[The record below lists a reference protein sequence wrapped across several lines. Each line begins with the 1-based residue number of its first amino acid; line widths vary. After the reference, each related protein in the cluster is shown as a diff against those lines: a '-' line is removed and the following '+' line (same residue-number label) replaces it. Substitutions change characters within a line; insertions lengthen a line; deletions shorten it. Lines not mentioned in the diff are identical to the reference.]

1 MGNLT
6 IISETGFPHA
16 ACLFEYAEVKTWCGF
31 KPKIPKFPAFWGYVD
46 RSNRAIYIKKS
57 IRFEIP
63 DRTLQEAIAILES
76 KYTDHWYAI
85 WFGIDCIDFAIE
97 AAKLCELKV
106 PEQKKLFP
114 CDLIEDLKELNNSS
128 NRITP

>member
-31 KPKIPKFPAFWGYVD
+31 KPKIHKFPVFWGYVD

-57 IRFEIP
+57 ICFEVP
-63 DRTLQEAIAILES
+63 DHTLQEAIAILEE
-76 KYTDHWYAI
+76 KYTDR
-85 WFGIDCIDFAIE
+85 WFSICWGINCIDFAIE
-97 AAKLCELKV
+97 AAKLCKLQV
-106 PEQKKLFP
+106 PIQKKLFP
-114 CDLIEDLKELNNSS
+114 CDLIHDLKQLNF
-128 NRITP
+128 